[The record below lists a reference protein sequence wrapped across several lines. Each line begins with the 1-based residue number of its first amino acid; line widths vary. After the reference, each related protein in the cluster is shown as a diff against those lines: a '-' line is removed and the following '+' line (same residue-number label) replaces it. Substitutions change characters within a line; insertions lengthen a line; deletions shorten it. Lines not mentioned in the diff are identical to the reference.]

1 MHVWQVPEESPGRA
15 LQMELWDVFTVQDVV
30 ESQQSAAIT
39 FVGALQQDADAAFRV
54 LKQRFSRR
62 GYTPMLRRQNGQDIV
77 VAVPGVTRPLASSRP
92 IVHLVL
98 LLATVLT
105 TMAMGAVIAG
115 VNPLRGLRELG
126 RGAAFALG
134 LLSILGVHELGHYF
148 VARRHGVAV
157 TLPYFIPVPFGLGTF
172 GAFIQLRSPVEN
184 RRVLFDVGIAGPLA
198 GALAAVPLFV
208 IGLIQSRVV
217 VDPGY
222 DKLSASLLVESLVQ
236 LVRPHPDGYAVLLHP
251 LALAAWFGLLVTG
264 INLLPAGQLDGGH
277 IAYAVLGVRA
287 RWMTAGIL
295 LLLVVMGGLY
305 WPGWYVWALF
315 VALTG
320 RDHPAPLD
328 DITTLDGARR
338 LWALLGLGMLAITFT
353 PAPF

>member
-1 MHVWQVPEESPGRA
+1 MDIWQVPEESLTRA
-15 LQMELWDVFTVQDVV
+15 LEMELWDVLIVQDVL
-30 ESQQSAAIT
+30 ENRQSAVIT
-39 FVGALQQDADAAFRV
+39 FGGSLQREADIAFRV
-54 LKQRFSRR
+54 LKSRFSRH
-62 GYTPMLRRQNGQDIV
+62 GYTPMLRRQDERDLVI
-77 VAVPGVTRPLASSRP
+77 AVPGVVKPLAGSRFV
-92 IVHLVL
+92 VHVVL
-98 LLATVLT
+98 LLATALT
-105 TMAMGAVIAG
+105 TMAMGAIITGA
-115 VNPLRGLRELG
+115 NPLRGLREFG
-126 RGAAFALG
+126 RGIPFAFG
-134 LLSILGVHELGHYF
+134 LLSILGIHELGHYF

-184 RRVLFDVGIAGPLA
+184 RRALFDVGISGPLA
-198 GALAAVPLFV
+198 GMLAAILLFV
-208 IGLIQSRVV
+208 IGLAHSRVV

-222 DKLSASLLVESLVQ
+222 GKLNASLLVESLVQ

-277 IAYAVLGVRA
+277 IAYALLGARA
-287 RWMTAGIL
+287 RWITLGVL
-295 LLLVVMGGLY
+295 LMLVVMGRLY

-320 RDHPAPLD
+320 RDHPAPLN
-328 DITTLDGARR
+328 DITTLNGARR
-338 LWALLGLGMLAITFT
+338 LCALLGLGVLAITFT

>member
-1 MHVWQVPEESPGRA
+1 MHVWQVPEESTTRA
-15 LQMELWDVFTVQDVV
+15 LQMELWDVFITRDVL
-30 ESQQSAAIT
+30 ESQQGTVIT
-39 FVGALQQDADAAFRV
+39 FVGSLQQDADVAFRA
-54 LKQRFSRR
+54 LKQRFSRH
-62 GYTPMLRRQNGQDIV
+62 GYTPMLRRQNGEDVI
-77 VAVPGVTRPLASSRP
+77 VAVPEMAQPLVNSRPL
-92 IVHLVL
+92 VHLVL
-98 LLATVLT
+98 FLATLLT

-115 VNPLRGLRELG
+115 ANPLRNPRELE
-126 RGAAFALG
+126 RGAAFAFG

-172 GAFIQLRSPVEN
+172 GAFIQLQSPVEN
-184 RRVLFDVGIAGPLA
+184 RRALFDVGIAGPLA
-198 GALAAVPLFV
+198 GTLAAIPLFV

-222 DKLSASLLVESLVQ
+222 NKLSASLLVESLVQ
-236 LVRPHPDGYAVLLHP
+236 LVRPHPDGYVVLLHP

-277 IAYAVLGVRA
+277 IAYAVLGAQA
-287 RWMTAGIL
+287 RWMTLGVL
-295 LLLVVMGGLY
+295 LMLMVMGWLY

-328 DITTLDGARR
+328 DITTLDGIRR
-338 LWALLGLGMLAITFT
+338 LWALLGLGTLAITFT

>member
-1 MHVWQVPEESPGRA
+1 MHIWRVPEESPLRA
-15 LQMELWDVFTVQDVV
+15 LEMELWDVFIVQDVL
-30 ESQQSAAIT
+30 ESQQGAVIT
-39 FVGALQQDADAAFRV
+39 FVGALQQDAGAAFRA
-54 LKQRFSRR
+54 LKQRFSRH
-62 GYTPMLRRQNGQDIV
+62 GYTPMLRRQNGRDLVI
-77 VAVPGVTRPLASSRP
+77 AVPGVIRPLANSRP
-92 IVHLVL
+92 MVHLAL
-98 LLATVLT
+98 LLATLLT

-115 VNPLRGLRELG
+115 ANPLRSPRELG

-184 RRVLFDVGIAGPLA
+184 RRALFDVGIAGPLA
-198 GALAAVPLFV
+198 GALAAIPLFV
-208 IGLIQSRVV
+208 IGLALSRVV

-236 LVRPHPDGYAVLLHP
+236 LARPHPEGYAVLLHP

-277 IAYAVLGVRA
+277 IAYAVLGARA
-287 RWMTAGIL
+287 RWMTLGVL
-295 LLLVVMGGLY
+295 LMLVVMGRLY

-315 VALTG
+315 IALTG

-328 DITTLDGARR
+328 DITALDGIRR
-338 LWALLGLGMLAITFT
+338 LWALLGLGVLAVTFT